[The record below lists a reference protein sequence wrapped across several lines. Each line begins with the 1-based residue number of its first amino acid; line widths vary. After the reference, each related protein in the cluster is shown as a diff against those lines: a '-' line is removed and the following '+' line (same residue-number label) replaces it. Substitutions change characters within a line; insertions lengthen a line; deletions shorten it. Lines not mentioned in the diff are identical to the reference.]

1 MYLQRTEDNL
11 LHRLRTSLRGKVSW
25 REMKWVEKMVEERVD
40 KKAGL
45 MAVCLV
51 AVTAAERV
59 VR

>member
-1 MYLQRTEDNL
+1 M